1 MIALF
6 FVLSLVIGQAGH
18 LQVAH
23 KTLYFL
29 PFYLLGMAG
38 ALDHERYLSW
48 LRRWLLVLVSLSVIL
63 FFLACILP
71 DEGHIQTLC
80 RLVFSLAFIA
90 ASAPKVSIQAP
101 ARPMEKLLL
110 QISLTSFG
118 IYLYHN
124 SFIGVIVAPIFRRY
138 VTVLPELGILV
149 VLLVAAVATI
159 LLVTGGVMAAQFV
172 LIKLGVKNTRWII
185 A

>member
-1 MIALF
+1 
-6 FVLSLVIGQAGH
+6 
-18 LQVAH
+18 
-23 KTLYFL
+23 
-29 PFYLLGMAG
+29 
-38 ALDHERYLSW
+38 
-48 LRRWLLVLVSLSVIL
+48 
-63 FFLACILP
+63 
-71 DEGHIQTLC
+71 
-80 RLVFSLAFIA
+80 
-90 ASAPKVSIQAP
+90 
-101 ARPMEKLLL
+101 MEKLLL